1 MKKFNIVHLHWGF
14 PPIIGGVE
22 THLTIL
28 LPAIAKMGHK
38 VSLLTGAV
46 EGMPVSYKYKGVNI
60 VRTPIM
66 DLNWLYKRGINGLE
80 DEINKVFSRFL
91 KGYEPD
97 IIHAHNMHYFS
108 LVHAQ
113 ILENYAKKMK
123 VPLILTAHNVWDD
136 TLYLKILRGID
147 WTHIIAVSHYI
158 KKEIIGVGYDDKKIT
173 VIHHGID
180 AQKYN
185 PMVEYKSIYKKYPQL
200 KNRKVIFHPARM
212 GLAKGCDVSVKA
224 FSIIKNKIPDAFLI
238 LAGSKNI
245 IDWGE
250 TQQKD
255 IAYIVDLVKFFNLG
269 DDILID
275 MFKLEDMPKL
285 YGASSVCIYPSTSGE
300 PFGLTMLEAMASAKP
315 MIVTNS
321 GGMPEIIRDGINGYV
336 VPVKDFEAL
345 ASRIIQL
352 LNDDKLRDRFGHTG
366 REMIEQNF
374 TTRIVTRNT
383 LNVYNNM
390 YCKRYPRAES
400 EWITKDTWD
409 VNAELK
415 HVIK

>member
-1 MKKFNIVHLHWGF
+1 MKKLNIAHLHWGF

-28 LPAIAKMGHK
+28 LPGIVKMGHR
-38 VSLLTGAV
+38 VSLLTGVV
-46 EGMPVSYKYKGVNI
+46 EGAPVSYKYKGVDV

-66 DLNWLYKRGINGLE
+66 DLNWLYKRGVNGLE
-80 DEINKVFSRFL
+80 DEIKKVFRRFL

-97 IIHAHNMHYFS
+97 IIHVHNMHYFS

-113 ILENYAKKMK
+113 ILENHAKKMK

-136 TLYLKILRGID
+136 TLFLKILRGID
-147 WTHIIAVSHYI
+147 WAHIIAVSHYI
-158 KKEIIGVGYDDKKIT
+158 KKELIGVGYDDKKIT

-180 AQKYN
+180 AKKYN
-185 PMVEYKSIYKKYPQL
+185 PMVKYKSVYQKYPQL

-224 FSIIKNKIPDAFLI
+224 FSIVKNKIPDALLI
-238 LAGSKNI
+238 LAGTKNI

-275 MFKLEDMPKL
+275 MFKLGDMPKL
-285 YGASSVCIYPSTSGE
+285 YGASSVCIYPSTAGE
-300 PFGLTMLEAMASAKP
+300 PFGLTMLEAMASGKP

-321 GGMPEIIRDGINGYV
+321 GGMPEIIKDGINGYV

-352 LNDDKLRDRFGHTG
+352 LNDDKLRDRFGHTA

-374 TTRIVTRNT
+374 TARTVSRNT
-383 LNVYNNM
+383 LNVYKK
-390 YCKRYPRAES
+390 YAPDIQAE
-400 EWITKDTWD
+400 
-409 VNAELK
+409 
-415 HVIK
+415 